1 MSDNQVR
8 VDNAI
13 KAIKTS
19 EGWLESID
27 LRSVPT
33 HLREVI
39 KEGRSDAK
47 VLRQKLAKVGSR

>member
-13 KAIKTS
+13 KAIKTGES
-19 EGWLESID
+19 WLESID
-27 LRSVPT
+27 LRGFPI

-47 VLRQKLAKVGSR
+47 VLRQKLTKVGSR